1 MLYSSLS
8 EIKLSAFI
16 EAITGNVRAVVK
28 DSPLL
33 HTDDECKEAAGV
45 LMMQYID
52 ACGGSGT
59 AARLGSK
66 KRGIN
71 LCIKSKLIEMCE
83 NLAESGLY
91 EDVVPIMMGMG
102 YKLHPKDTEG
112 IKQRIAQL
120 KGRVS
125 YDMDL
130 MSQELEN
137 NKDKAGMTK
146 SDFTKERVAIMTH
159 YKIYVDPDVYTAEE
173 YACLV
178 SQFNREYDE
187 LRRNIAKKK

>member
-16 EAITGNVRAVVK
+16 DAITGNARAVVK
-28 DSPLL
+28 DSPSL
-33 HTDDECKEAAGV
+33 HSDEECKETAGI

-52 ACGGSGT
+52 ACGGSGN
-59 AARLGSK
+59 AAKLGTK
-66 KRGIN
+66 KKNMN
-71 LCIKSKLIEMCE
+71 LCIKSRLIEICE

-91 EDVVPIMMGMG
+91 EDVVPIMMKMG
-102 YKLHPKDTEG
+102 YKLHPKDRDG
-112 IKQRIAQL
+112 IVQRITQL
-120 KGRVS
+120 KGRIA

-130 MSQELEN
+130 MNQELAN
-137 NKDKAGMTK
+137 NKSDGMTK

-159 YKIYVDPDVYTAEE
+159 YKIYVDPDIYTAEE

-178 SQFNREYDE
+178 SQFNREYEE
-187 LRRNIAKKK
+187 LRRNIAKRQ